1 MYKHILVPLDGSELA
16 ERALVEAKGLAQ
28 EGCQITLFQVVR
40 LPMPVVSPDVGMN
53 MPVVDIEDMFSEAK
67 TYLEGLAAA
76 LVKEGFNAD
85 ADVVDADHV
94 AEAIVNYATK
104 HQVDLII
111 KTTHGRGG
119 LSRLVFGSVAEGVL
133 RHARCPILLIRTAA
147 APA

>member
-16 ERALVEAKGLAQ
+16 ERAMVEAKHLAQ
-28 EGCQITLFQVVR
+28 EGCQITLFQVIR
-40 LPMPVVSPDVGMN
+40 MPLPVVSPDIGMN
-53 MPVVDIEDMFSEAK
+53 MPVVDIEDMYGEAK
-67 TYLEGLAAA
+67 AYLERLAAQLA
-76 LVKEGFNAD
+76 QEGFTAD
-85 ADVVDADHV
+85 AAVVDSDHV
-94 AEAIVNYATK
+94 ADAIVNYATK

-147 APA
+147 APS